1 MLKASL
7 KPNTRP
13 GVHMDKADLISN
25 FETQRDTYSSF
36 SETLGALISR
46 LLAADGIEL
55 HSVGHRCKTVNSF
68 RGKIEKK
75 NNYESLE
82 EVTDLAGVRLIT
94 HYEDDVDR
102 VARVIESEFEVD
114 RDNSIDKRK
123 ALDPDRF
130 GYLSLHYVVSLR
142 ADRAALREYTAFSGL
157 KAEVQIRSILQHTWA
172 EIEHDTGYKSDVEV
186 PKHIRRRFSRLA
198 GLLEL
203 ADQEFIG
210 IREALKEYS
219 IDVAA
224 KVETSIEPVDGEPD
238 VFIDKVSLAK
248 FYEVDPLVQKLDEQI
263 VEIMGGRRGSELKHA
278 LADISRLK
286 TLGIETLAR
295 LKEELAS
302 NENYVLE
309 RARFIARSKNGASDD
324 DKEYRIAICVFY
336 LLQILAAKAVD
347 VQGTRALLREMG
359 FSSSPMLADNLR
371 SIVEGS

>member
-1 MLKASL
+1 
-7 KPNTRP
+7 
-13 GVHMDKADLISN
+13 MDKAELISS
-25 FETQRDTYSSF
+25 FEAERDKYNSF
-36 SETLGALISR
+36 SETLGALIAR

-68 RGKIEKK
+68 KGKVDKK
-75 NNYESLE
+75 NTYENLE

-102 VARVIESEFEVD
+102 VAKVIESEFEVD
-114 RDNSIDKRK
+114 RDNSIDKRM

-142 ADRAALREYTAFSGL
+142 ADRAALKEYTAFLGL

-210 IREALKEYS
+210 IREALKDYS

-224 KVETSIEPVDGEPD
+224 KVETSIELRESEPE

-248 FYEVDPLVQKLDEQI
+248 FYEVDPLVDRKS
-263 VEIMGGRRGSELKHA
+263 V
-278 LADISRLK
+278 
-286 TLGIETLAR
+286 
-295 LKEELAS
+295 
-302 NENYVLE
+302 V
-309 RARFIARSKNGASDD
+309 
-324 DKEYRIAICVFY
+324 
-336 LLQILAAKAVD
+336 
-347 VQGTRALLREMG
+347 
-359 FSSSPMLADNLR
+359 
-371 SIVEGS
+371 